1 MFFQF
6 CGTMVQKCI
15 ALLMTLLMNLG
26 AAVSAV
32 IQPISLPTLAQSAS
46 TYTVGN
52 LTVQLDL
59 GDGSYTVAHKGI
71 TIFRKAYAAVML
83 DSLLSSSDY
92 EAHSVN
98 TAPLHDAAGNG
109 LKITVLH
116 TGPALPNLRQDFL
129 LYEGRDYLLTQAT
142 LCAEEGGTVKTN
154 YISPLSISQKGNVQA
169 AAPRWSR
176 FLEVPFDNDAWVTF
190 ETKSLFQKGQS
201 HEAAA
206 FFEPDDGAG
215 LILGSVTHDTWK
227 TGISFEGSWGN
238 IRSLTAYSGANTAL
252 TRDQSP
258 HGTVSGREVPSALLF
273 IGIFDHWKTGMNTFA
288 QANTAITPKKETSL
302 KSIPIG
308 WNSWG
313 SVQTDLTLQTAIGIS
328 DYISDYL
335 QPAWQTEG
343 ETVFVNLDS
352 YWDNLTD
359 DELKT
364 FVTHCRKNGQEAGIY
379 WAPFVS
385 WLGANALGNTYV
397 EGTHAPVLYKDVILK
412 KADGTPYGNDIDG
425 CFPLD
430 VTHPAVRAR
439 MRWMIGR
446 FLEAGFTYI
455 KFDFMGHGALEGQHF
470 DPAVQTGMQAYNHGM
485 AYLNELIGGRMFI
498 NLSIAPIFP
507 YQYAHGR
514 RIACDA
520 FYAIKDTK
528 YTLNA
533 LTYGFWE
540 QELYAYPD
548 PDHLVIWGKDG
559 KASENEARSRLTLG
573 AIAGTSFLTGDN
585 FIAPAGNAGQA
596 NERFLTL
603 LTNADILRVAK
614 FGRAFTP
621 VIEKHCPQ
629 SASIYRLERDGR
641 LYFAVFNFSVLPQYQ
656 EIPVNGV
663 FHSKELWS
671 GKQASGKETL
681 GVWLAGRNAALYEV
695 ELL

>member
-227 TGISFEGSWGN
+227 TGIS
-238 IRSLTAYSGANTAL
+238 
-252 TRDQSP
+252 
-258 HGTVSGREVPSALLF
+258 
-273 IGIFDHWKTGMNTFA
+273 
-288 QANTAITPKKETSL
+288 L
-302 KSIPIG
+302 KAP
-308 WNSWG
+308 
-313 SVQTDLTLQTAIGIS
+313 
-328 DYISDYL
+328 
-335 QPAWQTEG
+335 G
-343 ETVFVNLDS
+343 ET
-352 YWDNLTD
+352 
-359 DELKT
+359 
-364 FVTHCRKNGQEAGIY
+364 
-379 WAPFVS
+379 
-385 WLGANALGNTYV
+385 
-397 EGTHAPVLYKDVILK
+397 
-412 KADGTPYGNDIDG
+412 
-425 CFPLD
+425 
-430 VTHPAVRAR
+430 
-439 MRWMIGR
+439 
-446 FLEAGFTYI
+446 
-455 KFDFMGHGALEGQHF
+455 FDRLPHT
-470 DPAVQTGMQAYNHGM
+470 AVQIQRSPATNPPTG
-485 AYLNELIGGRMFI
+485 
-498 NLSIAPIFP
+498 
-507 YQYAHGR
+507 
-514 RIACDA
+514 
-520 FYAIKDTK
+520 
-528 YTLNA
+528 
-533 LTYGFWE
+533 
-540 QELYAYPD
+540 
-548 PDHLVIWGKDG
+548 
-559 KASENEARSRLTLG
+559 RS
-573 AIAGTSFLTGDN
+573 A
-585 FIAPAGNAGQA
+585 
-596 NERFLTL
+596 
-603 LTNADILRVAK
+603 
-614 FGRAFTP
+614 
-621 VIEKHCPQ
+621 
-629 SASIYRLERDGR
+629 
-641 LYFAVFNFSVLPQYQ
+641 
-656 EIPVNGV
+656 
-663 FHSKELWS
+663 
-671 GKQASGKETL
+671 
-681 GVWLAGRNAALYEV
+681 AGRCPPLCFSSGYSTIGKPA
-695 ELL
+695 